1 MELTQTNFSDLV
13 LLSDKKEP
21 FTLSSIIAEGLNME
35 HHSITRLIRKHEA
48 DFKEFGDIFTSDEIN
63 GFKIHKLNSIGR
75 PIKHYVLNEEQ
86 ATLLVTYLKNTPKV
100 REIKKMLVKEFYKL
114 KDEVSKHR
122 IQRQLEKPIRKSLTE
137 AIKNWRHCNQWAYK
151 NITNLLLKTITGKNA
166 QQLKIDR
173 FITAYDVLTSKQ
185 LEEYKSLESNV
196 ISLLELNFTYEQI
209 KQAIKQKKPLK
220 YTATN

>member
-1 MELTQTNFSDLV
+1 MKRILKNLAIF
-13 LLSDKKEP
+13 
-21 FTLSSIIAEGLNME
+21 
-35 HHSITRLIRKHEA
+35 
-48 DFKEFGDIFTSDEIN
+48 FTSDIIN
-63 GFKIHKLNSIGR
+63 GFKIHKLNSVGR

-100 REIKKMLVKEFYKL
+100 REFKKMLVKEFYKL
-114 KDEVSKHR
+114 KDEVSKYR

-137 AIKNWRHCNQWAYK
+137 AIRNWKHCNQWAYK

-209 KQAIKQKKPLK
+209 KQAIKQKNLSSI
-220 YTATN
+220 